1 MKRTHLRDTH
11 WTRERPNA
19 FVAAMGGQQ
28 WRGSTGCQ
36 AIVTVEPTGLH
47 ISVSAPGRYPTWDE
61 LASARDKF
69 GGPDRRMVMHFPPRA
84 EYVNVHDTCLH
95 LHDAEATP

>member
-19 FVAAMGGQQ
+19 FVAAMGG
-28 WRGSTGCQ
+28 
-36 AIVTVEPTGLH
+36 
-47 ISVSAPGRYPTWDE
+47 
-61 LASARDKF
+61 

-95 LHDAEATP
+95 LHDAEATS